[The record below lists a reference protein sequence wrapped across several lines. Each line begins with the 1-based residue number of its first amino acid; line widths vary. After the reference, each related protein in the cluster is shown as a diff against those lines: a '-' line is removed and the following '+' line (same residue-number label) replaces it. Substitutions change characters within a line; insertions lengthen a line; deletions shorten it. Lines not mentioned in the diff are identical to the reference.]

1 MTEHRWSK
9 FWWAD
14 YEGDDA
20 LRVVSLAA
28 QGLWM
33 RMLCAMHKGTPYG
46 HLTINGR
53 APTVRQIGI
62 LASVSEGKTEKLMQ
76 ELEKSGVFS
85 RTETG
90 VIFCRR
96 MVRDREISERGQQD
110 GKRGGNPTLKAKPQE
125 GLTPPLN
132 HPPYALE
139 AEADTETESKSPPV
153 APPRADAPRAASP
166 TPRERGSR
174 IPDGWQPEDATF
186 AARHGVDEATALPE
200 FRDYWRGVAGK
211 AGVKLDWEATWRNQ
225 VRHLAAKR
233 AQAPPRKT
241 SQMSPE
247 DQNADLMRRMQA
259 AMGQNEENPVLRLV
273 R

>member
-33 RMLCAMHKGTPYG
+33 RMLCAMHKGAPYG

-53 APTVRQIGI
+53 APTVREIGM
-62 LASVSEGKTEKLMQ
+62 LASVSEGKTKKLVQ

-90 VIFCRR
+90 VIYCRR
-96 MVRDREISERGQQD
+96 MVRDQEISERGQQD
-110 GKRGGNPTLKAKPQE
+110 GKRGGNPALKPKAAG

-132 HPPYALE
+132 REGYALE
-139 AEADTETESKSPPV
+139 AEAEAYTEADSKRVES
-153 APPRADAPRAASP
+153 APRAAPHP
-166 TPRERGSR
+166 TTKRGCR
-174 IPDGWQPEDATF
+174 LPDDWQPDEPTF
-186 AARHGVDEATALPE
+186 GGVNPDQVLPK
-200 FRDYWRGVAGK
+200 FRDYWRAASGANAVK
-211 AGVKLDWEATWRNQ
+211 ADWQATWRNWCRREGGSVQ
-225 VRHLAAKR
+225 S
-233 AQAPPRKT
+233 AQPRKS
-241 SQMSPE
+241 SQMSVP
-247 DQNADLMRRMQA
+247 DQDAELMRLMQA
-259 AMGQNEENPVLRLV
+259 ATKADETPNVLRLV